1 MSFPLVEIGFI
12 HFFFKKKKITPITKC
27 CPIHLS
33 LKLNGKR
40 ALISIVRFSE
50 FNVKECKLKI
60 FLQNELINKKMTIL
74 FFAEGQQ
81 ALEEI
86 L

>member
-1 MSFPLVEIGFI
+1 MKLGLFI
-12 HFFFKKKKITPITKC
+12 FKKKKKITPITKC
-27 CPIHLS
+27 YPIHLS